1 MKKYFNF
8 SWGWGRKKDP
18 PKNGTSSN
26 KEEKPYQAK
35 SMWQASPLY

>member
-18 PKNGTSSN
+18 PKNNPRTTGLLCWRYWC
-26 KEEKPYQAK
+26 E
-35 SMWQASPLY
+35 

>member
-26 KEEKPYQAK
+26 NCL
-35 SMWQASPLY
+35 LYTSDSAYE